1 MPETLLV
8 WSGTA
13 AYGIAAILTFIR
25 SGGTVRYQAWAHSLL
40 WLGVILLALAITL
53 RWVEN
58 GQGPFMTLY
67 EVLISSGFSLGLVYA
82 LAISLFAEVRRGM
95 MIALPFLFMLTIW
108 ASGLSTDVV
117 PLPPTFDNFW
127 LWIHLFSGKLFLG
140 SLLAAVSL
148 AGALLLQNNRA
159 GQSDAEVQK
168 LDGLVWRLASV
179 AFVFDSF
186 MLLAGAVWAHIAWGR
201 YWAWDPLETWA
212 FITWLSLG
220 MLLHARLTFRMPL
233 WLGWAASVLVF
244 VIAFLT
250 FFGVP
255 FLSHTA
261 HKGVM

>member
-1 MPETLLV
+1 MLESLLV
-8 WSGTA
+8 WSGA
-13 AYGIAAILTFIR
+13 ASYGVAALLALSASQRAQRGAVT
-25 SGGTVRYQAWAHSLL
+25 LL
-40 WLGVILLALAITL
+40 WLGVVLLLAAIVL
-53 RWVEN
+53 RWVSI

-67 EVLISSGFSLGLVYA
+67 EVLISSGFSLGCVYA
-82 LAISLFAEVRRGM
+82 VAIRLLPQIRRSMLF
-95 MIALPFLFMLTIW
+95 ALPFLFMLTIW
-108 ASGLSTDVV
+108 ACGQTTDAV

-140 SLLAAVSL
+140 TLLAAVST
-148 AGALLLQNNRA
+148 ACLLILQQ
-159 GQSDAEVQK
+159 GQSSITDVQRLEQDAI
-168 LDGLVWRLASV
+168 VWRLASI

-186 MLLAGAVWAHIAWGR
+186 MLLAGAVWAHHAWGR

-212 FITWLSLG
+212 FVTWLSLG

-233 WLGWAASVLVF
+233 WAGWIASIFVF